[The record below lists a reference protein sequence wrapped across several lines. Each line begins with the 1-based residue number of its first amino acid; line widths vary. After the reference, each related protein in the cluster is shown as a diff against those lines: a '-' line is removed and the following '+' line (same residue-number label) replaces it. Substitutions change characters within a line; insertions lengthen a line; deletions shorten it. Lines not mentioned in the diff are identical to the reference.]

1 MSEIPRNYIVL
12 FINLCGACTALVY
25 LSAAIMQDAGIT
37 VGLYGFLSAE
47 LILTLLWLAAFF
59 LARNCSVIKSILLW
73 ALVFRVIGIWG
84 LPILEDDWYRYLWDG
99 YRFIS
104 DGTPYGVAPS
114 AYFASEGL
122 PDRFVEIVGQI
133 NNPDLPTIY
142 GPTLQY
148 LFALAYLISPGELWG
163 LKLIMLFADIAVIA
177 ILLRLAPITYVLL
190 YAWCPLVI
198 KEIAFTAH
206 PDGIGVCLLLA
217 ALFFRSRQFYTAAV
231 ITGAL
236 AVAAKVFAILLVPWV
251 LWRLPVKYWL
261 IFFASLGLVYL
272 PFIVQ
277 GSNDFFSLFVF
288 AQYWEFNAAAYAL
301 VNLFLTDSIAKLV
314 LVGVFLAWLIWYFF
328 ASQSPKNLGDD
339 TFVMPRADWVFAL
352 FLFIAP
358 VINAWYWL
366 WVLPFAVIFPSV
378 WAWTASV
385 ALMLSYCVGLH
396 IPGSELDAYEMPVVV
411 RIIEFS
417 IIVTA
422 VAFDFYRRKKF
433 IESASP

>member
-1 MSEIPRNYIVL
+1 MSEMPRNYIVL

-25 LSAAIMQDAGIT
+25 LSAAIMQDAGIA
-37 VGLYGFLSAE
+37 VGLYGFLTAE
-47 LILTLLWLAAFF
+47 LMLTLLWLAAFF
-59 LARNCSVIKSILLW
+59 LARNGSAIRSILLW

-84 LPILEDDWYRYLWDG
+84 LPVLEDDWYRYLWDG

-114 AYFASEGL
+114 AFFTSDGL
-122 PDRFVEIVGQI
+122 PDRFAEIVGQI
-133 NNPDLPTIY
+133 NNPQLPTIY

-163 LKLIMLFADIAVIA
+163 LKLIMLCADMAVIA

-217 ALFFRSRQFYTAAV
+217 ALFFRSRQFYIAAV

-236 AVAAKVFAILLVPWV
+236 AVAAKVFAILVVPWV
-251 LWRLPVKYWL
+251 LWRLPIKYWL
-261 IFFASLGLVYL
+261 IFFASLLAIYL
-272 PFIVQ
+272 PFIIQ
-277 GSNDFFSLFVF
+277 GGNDFFSLFVF
-288 AQYWEFNAAAYAL
+288 VQYWEFNAAAYAIF
-301 VNLFLTDSIAKLV
+301 NLFLDDSTAKFV
-314 LVGVFLAWLIWYFF
+314 LVSLFLAWLAWYFF
-328 ASQSPKNLGDD
+328 NSQNQNRD
-339 TFVMPRADWVFAL
+339 TFNIPRADWVFAL

-378 WAWTASV
+378 WAWTASA

-417 IIVTA
+417 IIVIA
-422 VAFDFYRRKKF
+422 VVFDLRQRKKF